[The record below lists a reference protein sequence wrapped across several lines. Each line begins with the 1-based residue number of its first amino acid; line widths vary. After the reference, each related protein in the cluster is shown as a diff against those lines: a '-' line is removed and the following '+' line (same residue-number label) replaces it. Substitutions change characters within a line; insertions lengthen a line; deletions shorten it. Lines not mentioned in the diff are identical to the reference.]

1 MGLSSSV
8 KISLAILALVL
19 VYFGVHSLFGS
30 ETTVDEEVIGPVL
43 FHVIAEEVQ
52 SEPRQDVVKI
62 RGRSEAA
69 RKVTVRAETPGMIEA
84 TPTKPGTHV
93 KKGDVLCQ
101 LREDA
106 RRANLNEAR
115 AAQKRAKL
123 DYDAA
128 ARLAEEG
135 FRAETSLAAV
145 RAALDLASARVEQ
158 TELELDRIKITAPF
172 DGVFDDRLAEAGD
185 FLRVGEACG
194 VLIQQSPFL
203 IVGAVA
209 ERDVAKIKVGDKGIA
224 RLVTGEEVEGV
235 LRFVATSAD
244 EATRTFDVE
253 LEVPN
258 TEGTLR
264 DGVTAEF
271 EVFASS
277 EDAYLMPRS
286 ALTLDDAGKIGVRTV
301 DGKNIVGFA
310 PIRIV
315 GESDNGVWVA
325 GPTGTFDVITRG
337 QDFVRAGQEV
347 VVVKTWN
354 AIGAN

>member
-84 TPTKPGTHV
+84 TPTKPGTYV

-145 RAALDLASARVEQ
+145 RAALDL
-158 TELELDRIKITAPF
+158 
-172 DGVFDDRLAEAGD
+172 
-185 FLRVGEACG
+185 
-194 VLIQQSPFL
+194 
-203 IVGAVA
+203 
-209 ERDVAKIKVGDKGIA
+209 
-224 RLVTGEEVEGV
+224 
-235 LRFVATSAD
+235 
-244 EATRTFDVE
+244 
-253 LEVPN
+253 
-258 TEGTLR
+258 
-264 DGVTAEF
+264 
-271 EVFASS
+271 
-277 EDAYLMPRS
+277 
-286 ALTLDDAGKIGVRTV
+286 
-301 DGKNIVGFA
+301 
-310 PIRIV
+310 
-315 GESDNGVWVA
+315 
-325 GPTGTFDVITRG
+325 
-337 QDFVRAGQEV
+337 
-347 VVVKTWN
+347 
-354 AIGAN
+354 